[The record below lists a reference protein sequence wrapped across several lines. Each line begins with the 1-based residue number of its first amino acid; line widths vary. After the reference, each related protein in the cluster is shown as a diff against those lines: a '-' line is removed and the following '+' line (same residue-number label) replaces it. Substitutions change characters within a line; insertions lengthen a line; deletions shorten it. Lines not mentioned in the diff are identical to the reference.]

1 MSSIAQVFEHKFP
14 SGLDQTIATLSVS
27 LDDIVARL
35 GMEPDSW
42 EEDGLGPSRGVF
54 IRLPSGRIALI
65 RERAKAIKHL
75 GVPGPQLVVDAA
87 DLVAFG
93 VSSLLEE
100 AVRALGLS
108 ESAVA
113 WKADE
118 DIRQSAA
125 QILAAMRLRS

>member
-1 MSSIAQVFEHKFP
+1 MSTIEQVFVQRFP

-27 LDDIVARL
+27 LDDIVA
-35 GMEPDSW
+35 GCDMEPDGW

-54 IRLPSGRIALI
+54 VRLPSGRIALI
-65 RERAKAIKHL
+65 MERAHAIKHF
-75 GVPGPQLVVDAA
+75 GVLAQVVVDGA

-108 ESAVA
+108 ESAVV

-118 DIRQSAA
+118 STRQSAA
-125 QILAAMRLRS
+125 QILAAWPARS